1 MLTVEKLREYG
12 AAVDEGL
19 TRCMNNEGFYL
30 RLVKMELQDRN
41 FDLLEQA
48 LQVGDETAAFEAAH
62 ALKGALGN
70 LSLMPIFDPTSA
82 LTEELRARTGAD
94 YQAYFEKI
102 RTARETLSRLAEEA

>member
-48 LQVGDETAAFEAAH
+48 LQSEPGSLLFLQQSAEDPSLRT
-62 ALKGALGN
+62 LSCWLSRDGAL
-70 LSLMPIFDPTSA
+70 LLRRTSL
-82 LTEELRARTGAD
+82 
-94 YQAYFEKI
+94 
-102 RTARETLSRLAEEA
+102 